1 MHCFLLSPDGGH
13 CLRNPLTGWL
23 ATKRP
28 GVFACHVLPISP
40 IHTALARRR
49 HNATIHDC
57 AASAQVLSADL
68 LSEEGCHC
76 HGLLESWFLNNRS
89 CKFEATSSSCG
100 RGPSYC
106 AGKNCTDC
114 GVGKVEGTA
123 NTACS
128 ERECAAQ
135 EFSLLSAKRV
145 SQERAA
151 AENMRGY
158 RKVHSK
164 YLQRT
169 RGAAGTQATTDA
181 SFGLSA

>member
-1 MHCFLLSPDGGH
+1 MAVTASAILLRDGLRLSGQEFSHATCFQYPRYILRWPDADTM
-13 CLRNPLTGWL
+13 PPYMT
-23 ATKRP
+23 
-28 GVFACHVLPISP
+28 VLP
-40 IHTALARRR
+40 ALK
-49 HNATIHDC
+49 
-57 AASAQVLSADL
+57 SSLPL

-114 GVGKVEGTA
+114 GVSKVEGTA